1 MRSDLR
7 CEDHKNAVEE
17 QELVSSEEEEVVL
30 RKKSRIVSKVSIP
43 RSYELISPKKRAKT
57 SSSKTFKPPRINQGV
72 IDATRKASKLSTKPS
87 VLEHIFP
94 EDDF

>member
-7 CEDHKNAVEE
+7 CEEHKNRVEE
-17 QELVSSEEEEVVL
+17 QELVSSEEEEVVV
-30 RKKSRIVSKVSIP
+30 RKKSRLVSKVSTP
-43 RSYELISPKKRAKT
+43 GSYELISPKKRAKT

-94 EDDF
+94 EDYF